1 MTNILSFKSDSE
13 IAHEIAQWVARERL
27 THNQSQQDVYEKAA
41 IAGSTYKKFEQTGET
56 SLVRFIAVLRA
67 IGRLDILE
75 QLLAAQPKVS
85 PMQKLTGKQPVS
97 RQRSRKRSRKK

>member
-1 MTNILSFKSDSE
+1 MANILSFKSDGE

-27 THNQSQQDVYEKAA
+27 TQNLSQQDVYEKAA

-85 PMQKLTGKQPVS
+85 PMQKLTGKQPI
-97 RQRSRKRSRKK
+97 SRKRARKK